1 MQTSDNKALKK
12 TKWNEL
18 EGSLLFIPSERF
30 LEPETSSA
38 KISKSI
44 WKIWDTIALR

>member
-1 MQTSDNKALKK
+1 MKTLDNKALKK

-18 EGSLLFIPSERF
+18 EGSS
-30 LEPETSSA
+30 ETSSA